1 MRELL
6 AYDRSAELVRGAE
19 RRRLARAAKRAAA
32 ERPRR
37 TIDDLSVAL
46 RLERVSDRTAL
57 VELAALDG
65 RALPAGPLVVAE
77 RKGRIV
83 AALPVAGGPGIS
95 DPFVPTRHIVPLLEL
110 RADQIRRLDGRWSL
124 RRRLL
129 LRRA

>member
-6 AYDRSAELVRGAE
+6 AYDRSAELVLGAE

-46 RLERVSDRTAL
+46 RLERVSDRRAL

-77 RKGRIV
+77 REGRIV

-95 DPFVPTRHIVPLLEL
+95 DPFVTTRHIVPLLEL